1 MYHLINHRFFK
12 AILFLSAGS
21 VIHALGDKQDLGNRG
36 GLINI
41 IPITFIRI
49 LVGSASLKRLQFLT
63 GFYSKD
69 LIVHVN
75 CGSQV
80 LAFSFWL
87 AAFSAFLTAFYSFRL
102 RG

>member
-1 MYHLINHRFFK
+1 MHHLIKHRFFK

-36 GLINI
+36 GLVNI

-69 LIVHVN
+69 LIVEVT

-87 AAFSAFLTAFYSFRL
+87 AVFSAFLTALYSFRL